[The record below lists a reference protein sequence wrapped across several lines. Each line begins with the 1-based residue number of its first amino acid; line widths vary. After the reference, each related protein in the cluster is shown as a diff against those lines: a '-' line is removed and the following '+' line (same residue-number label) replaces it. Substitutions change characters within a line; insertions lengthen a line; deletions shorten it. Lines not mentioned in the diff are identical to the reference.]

1 MNLQFKNKLLN
12 KMNTNNQSPY
22 HLFCFV
28 YLGFAQL
35 SNKDI
40 IENEID
46 EIQKRI
52 AIWMNLNPSNILE
65 FNKIMDET
73 INWYQSIKENERLES
88 VLEIARCINS
98 IEDFTLENKKTFLS
112 DIRDIAVA
120 DGRFN
125 SDEKHL
131 HDRIAKEL
139 GINVMTIDKNTRKK
153 LGY

>member
-1 MNLQFKNKLLN
+1 
-12 KMNTNNQSPY
+12 MNTSNQTPY

-35 SNKDI
+35 SNKDY
-40 IENEID
+40 IEKEIE
-46 EIQKRI
+46 EIQKKI
-52 AIWMNLNPSNILE
+52 AIWMDVNPSNIIE
-65 FNKIMDET
+65 FKKIIDET
-73 INWYQSIKENERLES
+73 INWYQGIRESEKLES
-88 VLEIARCINS
+88 VLEIARHINEIKS
-98 IEDFTLENKKTFLS
+98 FTLENKKTFLS

-125 SDEKHL
+125 SEEKHL

-139 GINVMTIDKNTRKK
+139 GINMMTIEKNRRKK

>member
-1 MNLQFKNKLLN
+1 
-12 KMNTNNQSPY
+12 MNTNNQTTY

-28 YLGFAQL
+28 YLGFAQI
-35 SNKDI
+35 SNKDF
-40 IENEID
+40 IEKEIK
-46 EIQKRI
+46 EIQKKI
-52 AIWMNLNPSNILE
+52 ALWMDVNPSNILE
-65 FNKIMDET
+65 FNRIMNET
-73 INWYQSIKENERLES
+73 INWYQSIKENKKLES
-88 VLEIARCINS
+88 VLEIARRING
-98 IEDFTLENKKTFLS
+98 IEGFTLENKKTFLS

-139 GINVMTIDKNTRKK
+139 GINMMTIDKNTRKK

>member
-1 MNLQFKNKLLN
+1 
-12 KMNTNNQSPY
+12 MNTSNQTPY

-35 SNKDI
+35 SNKDF
-40 IENEID
+40 IEKEIE
-46 EIQKRI
+46 EIQKKI
-52 AIWMNLNPSNILE
+52 AIWMDVNPSNIIE
-65 FNKIMDET
+65 FKKIMDET
-73 INWYQSIKENERLES
+73 INWYQGIRESEKLNS
-88 VLEIARCINS
+88 VLEIARHINDIKS
-98 IEDFTLENKKTFLS
+98 FTLENKKTFLS

-125 SDEKHL
+125 SEEKHL

-139 GINVMTIDKNTRKK
+139 GINMMTIDKNTRKK

>member
-1 MNLQFKNKLLN
+1 
-12 KMNTNNQSPY
+12 MNTSNQTPY

-35 SNKDI
+35 SNKDF
-40 IENEID
+40 IEKEIE
-46 EIQKRI
+46 EIQKKI
-52 AIWMNLNPSNILE
+52 AIWMDVNPSNIIE
-65 FNKIMDET
+65 FKKIMDET
-73 INWYQSIKENERLES
+73 INWYQSIKENKRLES
-88 VLEIARCINS
+88 VLEIARRING
-98 IEDFTLENKKTFLS
+98 IEGFTLENKKTFLS

-139 GINVMTIDKNTRKK
+139 GINMMTIEKNRRKK

>member
-1 MNLQFKNKLLN
+1 
-12 KMNTNNQSPY
+12 MNTSNQTPY

-35 SNKDI
+35 SNKDF
-40 IENEID
+40 IEKEIE
-46 EIQKRI
+46 EIQKKI
-52 AIWMNLNPSNILE
+52 AIWMDVNPSNIIE
-65 FNKIMDET
+65 FKKIMDET
-73 INWYQSIKENERLES
+73 INWYQGIRESEKLNS
-88 VLEIARCINS
+88 VLEIARHINDIKS
-98 IEDFTLENKKTFLS
+98 FTLENKKTFLS
-112 DIRDIAVA
+112 DIRDIAVS

-139 GINVMTIDKNTRKK
+139 GINMMTIDKNTRKK

>member
-1 MNLQFKNKLLN
+1 
-12 KMNTNNQSPY
+12 MNTSNQTPY

-35 SNKDI
+35 SNNDF
-40 IENEID
+40 IEKEIE
-46 EIQKRI
+46 EIQKKI
-52 AIWMNLNPSNILE
+52 AIWMDVNPSNIIE
-65 FNKIMDET
+65 FKKIMDET
-73 INWYQSIKENERLES
+73 INWYQGIRESEKLES
-88 VLEIARCINS
+88 VLEIARHINEIKS
-98 IEDFTLENKKTFLS
+98 FTLENKKTFLS

-125 SDEKHL
+125 SEEKHL

-139 GINVMTIDKNTRKK
+139 GINMMTIEKNRRKK

>member
-1 MNLQFKNKLLN
+1 
-12 KMNTNNQSPY
+12 MNTSNQTPY

-35 SNKDI
+35 SNKDF
-40 IENEID
+40 IEKEIE
-46 EIQKRI
+46 EIQKKI
-52 AIWMNLNPSNILE
+52 AIWMDVNPSNIIE
-65 FNKIMDET
+65 FKKIMDET
-73 INWYQSIKENERLES
+73 INWYQGIRESEKLES
-88 VLEIARCINS
+88 VLEIARNINEIKS
-98 IEDFTLENKKTFLS
+98 FTLENKKTFLS

-125 SDEKHL
+125 SEEKHL

-139 GINVMTIDKNTRKK
+139 GINMMTIEKNTRKK

>member
-1 MNLQFKNKLLN
+1 
-12 KMNTNNQSPY
+12 MNTSNQTPY

-28 YLGFAQL
+28 YLGFAQM
-35 SNKDI
+35 SNIDF
-40 IENEID
+40 IEKEIE
-46 EIQKRI
+46 EIQKKI
-52 AIWMNLNPSNILE
+52 AIWMDVNPSNIIE
-65 FNKIMDET
+65 FKKIIDET

-88 VLEIARCINS
+88 VLEIARRING
-98 IEDFTLENKKTFLS
+98 IEGFTLENKKTFLS

-139 GINVMTIDKNTRKK
+139 GINMMTIDKNTRKK

>member
-1 MNLQFKNKLLN
+1 
-12 KMNTNNQSPY
+12 MNTNNQSPY

-46 EIQKRI
+46 EIQKKI
-52 AIWMNLNPSNILE
+52 AIWMDVNPSNIIE

-73 INWYQSIKENERLES
+73 INWYQGIRESEKLES
-88 VLEIARCINS
+88 VLEIARQINE
-98 IEDFTLENKKTFLS
+98 IKGFTLENKKTFLS

-125 SDEKHL
+125 SEEKHL

-139 GINVMTIDKNTRKK
+139 GINMMTIEKNRRKK

>member
-1 MNLQFKNKLLN
+1 
-12 KMNTNNQSPY
+12 MNTSNQTPY

-35 SNKDI
+35 SNKDF
-40 IENEID
+40 IEKEID
-46 EIQKRI
+46 EIQKKI
-52 AIWMNLNPSNILE
+52 AVWMNLNPSNILE

-73 INWYQSIKENERLES
+73 INWYKSIKENERLES
-88 VLEIARCINS
+88 VLEIARSMNA
-98 IEDFTLENKKTFLS
+98 IESFTLENKKTFLS
-112 DIRDIAVA
+112 DIRDIALA

-139 GINVMTIDKNTRKK
+139 GINMMTIEKNRRKK

>member
-1 MNLQFKNKLLN
+1 
-12 KMNTNNQSPY
+12 MNTSNQTPY

-35 SNKDI
+35 SNKDF
-40 IENEID
+40 IEKEIE
-46 EIQKRI
+46 EIQKKI
-52 AIWMNLNPSNILE
+52 AIWMDVNPSNIIE
-65 FNKIMDET
+65 FKKIMDET
-73 INWYQSIKENERLES
+73 INWYQGIRESEKLNS
-88 VLEIARCINS
+88 VLEIARHINDIKS
-98 IEDFTLENKKTFLS
+98 FTLENKKTFLS

-125 SDEKHL
+125 SEEKHL

-139 GINVMTIDKNTRKK
+139 GINMMTIEKNRRKK

>member
-1 MNLQFKNKLLN
+1 
-12 KMNTNNQSPY
+12 MNTSNQTPY

-35 SNKDI
+35 SNKDF
-40 IENEID
+40 IEKEIE
-46 EIQKRI
+46 EIQKKI
-52 AIWMNLNPSNILE
+52 AIWMDVNPSNIIE
-65 FNKIMDET
+65 FKKIMDET
-73 INWYQSIKENERLES
+73 INWYQGIRESEKLES
-88 VLEIARCINS
+88 VLEIARHINEIKS
-98 IEDFTLENKKTFLS
+98 FTLENKKTFLS

-125 SDEKHL
+125 SEEKHL

-139 GINVMTIDKNTRKK
+139 GINMMTIEKNTRKK

>member
-1 MNLQFKNKLLN
+1 
-12 KMNTNNQSPY
+12 MNTSNQTPY

-35 SNKDI
+35 SNTDF
-40 IENEID
+40 IEKEIE
-46 EIQKRI
+46 EIQKKI
-52 AIWMNLNPSNILE
+52 AIWMDVNPSNIIE
-65 FNKIMDET
+65 FKKIMDET
-73 INWYQSIKENERLES
+73 INWYQGIRESEKLES
-88 VLEIARCINS
+88 VLEIARHINEIKS
-98 IEDFTLENKKTFLS
+98 FTLENKKTFLS

-125 SDEKHL
+125 SEEKHL

-139 GINVMTIDKNTRKK
+139 GINMMTIEKNTRKK

>member
-1 MNLQFKNKLLN
+1 
-12 KMNTNNQSPY
+12 MNTSNQTPY

-35 SNKDI
+35 SNKDF
-40 IENEID
+40 IEKEIE
-46 EIQKRI
+46 EIQKKI
-52 AIWMNLNPSNILE
+52 AIWMDVNPSNIIE
-65 FNKIMDET
+65 FKKIMDET
-73 INWYQSIKENERLES
+73 INWYQGIRESEKLQS
-88 VLEIARCINS
+88 VLEIARHINEIKS
-98 IEDFTLENKKTFLS
+98 FTLENKKTFLS

-125 SDEKHL
+125 SEEKHL

-139 GINVMTIDKNTRKK
+139 GINMMTIEKNRRKK

>member
-1 MNLQFKNKLLN
+1 
-12 KMNTNNQSPY
+12 MNTSNQTPY

-35 SNKDI
+35 SNKDF
-40 IENEID
+40 IEKEIE
-46 EIQKRI
+46 EIQKKI
-52 AIWMNLNPSNILE
+52 AIWMDVNPSNIIE
-65 FNKIMDET
+65 FKKIMDET
-73 INWYQSIKENERLES
+73 IYWYQGIRESEKLES
-88 VLEIARCINS
+88 VLEIARHINEIKS
-98 IEDFTLENKKTFLS
+98 FTLENKKTFLS

-125 SDEKHL
+125 SEEKHL

-139 GINVMTIDKNTRKK
+139 GINMMTIEKNRRKK

>member
-1 MNLQFKNKLLN
+1 MNKS
-12 KMNTNNQSPY
+12 NQTPY

-28 YLGFAQL
+28 YLGFAQI
-35 SNKDI
+35 SNKDF
-40 IENEID
+40 IEKEIE
-46 EIQKRI
+46 EIQKKI
-52 AIWMNLNPSNILE
+52 AVLMDVNPSNILE

-73 INWYQSIKENERLES
+73 INWYQSIKENKKLES
-88 VLEIARCINS
+88 VLEIARRING
-98 IEDFTLENKKTFLS
+98 IEGFTLENKKAFLS

-139 GINVMTIDKNTRKK
+139 GVNMMTIDKNTRKK

>member
-1 MNLQFKNKLLN
+1 
-12 KMNTNNQSPY
+12 MNTSNQTPY

-35 SNKDI
+35 SNKDF
-40 IENEID
+40 IEKEIE
-46 EIQKRI
+46 EIQKKI
-52 AIWMNLNPSNILE
+52 AIWMDVNPSNIIE
-65 FNKIMDET
+65 FKKIMDET
-73 INWYQSIKENERLES
+73 INWYQGIRESEKLNS
-88 VLEIARCINS
+88 VLEIAKQINE
-98 IEDFTLENKKTFLS
+98 IKGFTLENKKTFLS

-125 SDEKHL
+125 SEEKHL

-139 GINVMTIDKNTRKK
+139 GINMMTIEKNRRKK

>member
-1 MNLQFKNKLLN
+1 
-12 KMNTNNQSPY
+12 MNTSNQTPY

-35 SNKDI
+35 SNKDF
-40 IENEID
+40 IEKEIE
-46 EIQKRI
+46 EIQKKI
-52 AIWMNLNPSNILE
+52 AIWMDVNPSNIIE
-65 FNKIMDET
+65 FKKIMDET
-73 INWYQSIKENERLES
+73 INWYQGIRESEKLNS
-88 VLEIARCINS
+88 VLEIARQINE
-98 IEDFTLENKKTFLS
+98 IKGFTLENKKTFLS

-139 GINVMTIDKNTRKK
+139 GINIMTIEKNTRKK

>member
-1 MNLQFKNKLLN
+1 
-12 KMNTNNQSPY
+12 MNTSNQTPY

-35 SNKDI
+35 SNKDF
-40 IENEID
+40 IEKEIE
-46 EIQKRI
+46 EIQKKI
-52 AIWMNLNPSNILE
+52 AIWMDVNPSNIIE
-65 FNKIMDET
+65 FKKIMDET
-73 INWYQSIKENERLES
+73 INWYQGIRESEKLES
-88 VLEIARCINS
+88 VLEIARHINEIKS
-98 IEDFTLENKKTFLS
+98 FTLENKKTFLS

-125 SDEKHL
+125 SEEKHL

-139 GINVMTIDKNTRKK
+139 GINIMTIEKNRRKK